1 MIVHCVK
8 VTRIHVN
15 TVKTIQDGSTRLETG
30 SILMVL
36 NPGVD
41 LVIALDLIVDHGVT
55 VLEAGVDVKLL
66 EEKEEM

>member
-1 MIVHCVK
+1 M
-8 VTRIHVN
+8 
-15 TVKTIQDGSTRLETG
+15 ETG

>member
-1 MIVHCVK
+1 M
-8 VTRIHVN
+8 
-15 TVKTIQDGSTRLETG
+15 ETG

-66 EEKEEM
+66 EEEEI

>member
-1 MIVHCVK
+1 M
-8 VTRIHVN
+8 
-15 TVKTIQDGSTRLETG
+15 ETG

-55 VLEAGVDVKLL
+55 LLEAGVDVKLL
-66 EEKEEM
+66 LEKEEM

>member
-1 MIVHCVK
+1 M
-8 VTRIHVN
+8 
-15 TVKTIQDGSTRLETG
+15 ETG

-66 EEKEEM
+66 LEKEEM

>member
-1 MIVHCVK
+1 M
-8 VTRIHVN
+8 
-15 TVKTIQDGSTRLETG
+15 ETG

-66 EEKEEM
+66 LEKEEV

>member
-1 MIVHCVK
+1 
-8 VTRIHVN
+8 
-15 TVKTIQDGSTRLETG
+15 
-30 SILMVL
+30 MVL

-66 EEKEEM
+66 LEKEEM

>member
-1 MIVHCVK
+1 M
-8 VTRIHVN
+8 
-15 TVKTIQDGSTRLETG
+15 ETG

-55 VLEAGVDVKLL
+55 LLEAGVDVMLL
-66 EEKEEM
+66 LEKEEV